1 LSARPASPELVSL
14 SLHDALP
21 ICPRCRRSR
30 SRGSWRR
37 RVRGPGCPSGRGGR
51 SDRSRSR
58 RGRARR
64 PGRPPAVRPGGERTR
79 LTMVVAHAP
88 GATSR
93 GDVATRRG
101 RCRLAPC
108 TVRRTPGRNVWR
120 MTERLLPS
128 HLRRP
133 VIGAPMAGGPSTP
146 ELVAAVGEAGGLG
159 MIGLGYLDVE
169 GSRRAIADMRAA
181 TDAPFGVNHFLLER
195 DDSAAALDAAG
206 GTGAL
211 DRYAAALGP
220 VAERVGVTL
229 AEDPGLSDL
238 DQDAKIS
245 ALIDAPV
252 AVVACTFGSPAPEA
266 VRALQE
272 VGSAV
277 VVTVATVEDARR
289 AVGVGADWLS
299 VQSAEAGGHR
309 STTAVGEQPDEI
321 TTLELT
327 RAVRAALPGVE
338 FVASGGISTADDVAA
353 VLGAGADGV
362 QVGTVLLR
370 APEAGTTAL
379 HRAALADPAFTETRP
394 TR

>member
-1 LSARPASPELVSL
+1 
-14 SLHDALP
+14 
-21 ICPRCRRSR
+21 
-30 SRGSWRR
+30 
-37 RVRGPGCPSGRGGR
+37 
-51 SDRSRSR
+51 
-58 RGRARR
+58 
-64 PGRPPAVRPGGERTR
+64 
-79 LTMVVAHAP
+79 
-88 GATSR
+88 
-93 GDVATRRG
+93 
-101 RCRLAPC
+101 
-108 TVRRTPGRNVWR
+108 

-181 TDAPFGVNHFLLER
+181 TDAPFGVNLFLLDR

-229 AEDPGLSDL
+229 AEAPGFSDF

-252 AVVACTFGSPAPEA
+252 AVVSFTFGIPAPEA

-394 TR
+394 TRCYTGRYARSLVNGFVAEFDPIAPPAYPHLHVLTGPMRKAGARAGDADVPPLWAGTGWRAADAYADRPAGEVVSELWDDARSR